1 SRQWSHC
8 APHFAITAGAII
20 IARDGQDR
28 PPDAAVES
36 DHTASSRTTGRP
48 AAARRHRGTKHVRSH
63 KRCRGALTMN
73 LPSTLLVPNQSVGA
87 QHGLR
92 EIWAFLFVM
101 GIALMLIGLAAISSS
116 VVATFATVLVFG
128 MLMLAGAIFQVITA
142 LWGRSWRGFF
152 LHLLAGVL
160 YLIAGLFMIEN
171 PHETALSLTF
181 LVAACLLVGGIL
193 RIGLSL
199 AERFEGWGWV
209 LLNGVVS
216 VILGIGIW
224 RQWPLDGLWVIG
236 LFVGIEMVFSGLSW
250 AMLGLAVR
258 SGRRT
263 VVSA

>member
-1 SRQWSHC
+1 
-8 APHFAITAGAII
+8 
-20 IARDGQDR
+20 
-28 PPDAAVES
+28 
-36 DHTASSRTTGRP
+36 
-48 AAARRHRGTKHVRSH
+48 
-63 KRCRGALTMN
+63 MN
-73 LPSTLLVPNQSVGA
+73 LHSTLMVPDHEVGA
-87 QHGLR
+87 PNALR
-92 EIWAFLFVM
+92 EIWVFLLGM
-101 GIALMLIGLAAISSS
+101 GIALIILGLAAISSS
-116 VVATFATVLVFG
+116 VITTFATVLVFG
-128 MLMLAGAIFQVITA
+128 MLMLLVAIFQVVTA

-171 PHETALSLTF
+171 PAEAELNLTF

-199 AERFEGWGWV
+199 AERFEAWGWV
-209 LLNGVVS
+209 LLNGIAS
-216 VILGIGIW
+216 VLLGVGIW